1 MLGGRAILAPIL
13 LLDALFLGL
22 LLGFGTLNILD
33 MLLLGSIPN
42 DMVWLLQIVQS
53 LSCGFAMV
61 KIVLDMPANSS
72 PVMDGL
78 RRLAVIGSPALL
90 FALVILTIEMLLTG
104 QEKSAAITFDL
115 TSLGTSTLMW
125 SATYLSI
132 AIGLTLTYKV
142 QRYGNF
148 AQSELY
154 MVGMFF
160 GLILGWSEH
169 YFVLSEAPAD
179 GVIAWSLLVR
189 TVLFAFFLTGILG
202 VIIDRVVYRGFRI
215 RDASP
220 QVMMIASLGVALIL
234 RSIYFLRF
242 SSAKDR
248 FYPDADFTSSS
259 AKWELPTT
267 WVRLNL
273 GERDTSSGSYS
284 QMNCEQTGVDAGT
297 GEPILTRIVS
307 ESKPVMEVYEHS
319 SLDPES
325 FCVTPLTSSLS
336 YANGSLPAVVFLSV
350 ALLVLLLNKTRLG
363 MRMRAVADNPEL
375 AASSGI
381 NVERVQQT
389 SAFLSAGVTGAG
401 GAIFSVTLLFNPVT
415 GFTLLL
421 PAFAV
426 IVLGTIGSVSG
437 AIVASLLVGFV
448 RASSTPILTGVGNPL
463 ERSGYSALSGV
474 IPYIFLI
481 AILIVLPKGLGDA
494 WERWSIERERKR
506 GERAQRDPDPRIVA
520 ALAFLPT
527 GILGTHHWA
536 SGRSDKAQNFSILAF
551 GSYAIHRFFGFIG
564 RNSFADGACSQA
576 CQSSGAGSNLELI
589 TGSEGASLSVQDSP
603 YSYASAG
610 GLDQKWYELM
620 DTEIQLVNL
629 ISDISEILW
638 PWAPMLLWAIAIW
651 QGIQI
656 LMGPGDPRKHAKP
669 LESMISVFGLTS
681 IRDAFRETTA
691 KASNRMSEINI
702 AHSNIVKKTH
712 QSVSNFLSNIA
723 SKTKVKLG
731 ETLSNIDTD
740 RLQVLRDPYGREG
753 ERGSWVTFSF
763 LLLIV
768 IWLIWWLP
776 ITGNPDTFRWDKI
789 YQSSNV
795 ISTICVFVLMSFA
808 LNLHTGYTGMVN
820 FGIIFFVGI
829 GAITVAI
836 LSAPKNYYGYGWGI
850 LPATIF
856 AVLLSAAIGW
866 GLAYPTARL
875 RTDYFAIVT
884 ISLGEVVR
892 ILLSAEPLLRTGPV
906 KSAIGIGSFPLPLK
920 EWWFCG
926 SGVKTGPEEQFLSPD
941 YCKWDPSLD
950 SPSATVSEMLSL
962 GGEPAPYS
970 LLLAVFSVAAVIM
983 VWVLLARIL
992 ASPWGRILKAIREDE
1007 EVAQHH
1013 GHDVLTHKAA
1023 SLALGAAICA
1033 LAGAIWAWKLSAIS
1047 QNFMSPAGSTFL
1059 VWAAFIIG
1067 GSANNRGMLIGA
1079 SIIVMSG
1086 YVFSVLAVAS
1096 NPDLPLYGT
1105 ATRVDELF
1113 IWLVTDQWGV
1123 TRLFLAILVI
1133 GILSR
1138 SSRLVELG
1146 AFGAMIFAFTALFMD
1161 GSRALTPAANY
1172 AGDITVAGGDM
1183 SYIRLILVGCLML
1196 FSLMFNPKGLLPEV
1210 PSRPERPSGG
1220 EG

>member
-1 MLGGRAILAPIL
+1 MSGGRAPLAPIL
-13 LLDALFLGL
+13 LFDAMVLGL
-22 LLGFGTLNILD
+22 LFGFGTLNILD
-33 MLLLGSIPN
+33 RLLLGSIPN

-61 KIVLDMPANSS
+61 KTVLEMPANPS
-72 PVMDGL
+72 PMLDTL
-78 RRLAVIGSPALL
+78 RRVAVITSPALL
-90 FALVILTIEMLLTG
+90 FALVILTIEMLLQG
-104 QEKSAAITFDL
+104 QEKSASITFDL

-125 SATYLSI
+125 AATYLSI

-169 YFVLSEAPAD
+169 YYVLSEAPSD
-179 GVIAWSLLVR
+179 GVIAWSLLIR
-189 TVLFAFFLTGILG
+189 TVVFAFVLTGIIG
-202 VIIDRVVYRGFRI
+202 VIIDRAVYRGFRI

-234 RSIYFLRF
+234 RSLYFLRF
-242 SSAKDR
+242 SSSKER
-248 FYPDADFTSSS
+248 FFPDADFTSQTS
-259 AKWELPTT
+259 KWELPTT

-273 GERDTSSGSYS
+273 GDRDPASGSYS
-284 QMNCEQTGVDAGT
+284 QLNCEQTGVDAGT
-297 GEPILTRIVS
+297 GEPILSRIVS
-307 ESKPVMEVYEHS
+307 ESKPLMEVYDHS
-319 SLDPES
+319 ID
-325 FCVTPLTSSLS
+325 CVTPLSFNLS
-336 YANGSLPAVVFLSV
+336 YANGSLPVVVFLSV
-350 ALLVLLLNKTRLG
+350 AMLVLLLNKTRLG

-415 GFTLLL
+415 GFTILL

-463 ERSGYSALSGV
+463 ERSGYSAMSGV

-494 WERWSIERERKR
+494 WERWSIERERIRSRR
-506 GERAQRDPDPRIVA
+506 GRKDPNPGIVA
-520 ALAFLPT
+520 ALAILPT
-527 GILGTHHWA
+527 GILGAHHWVR
-536 SGRSDKAQNFSILAF
+536 GRSDKAQNFSIIAI
-551 GSYAIHRFFGFIG
+551 GSYVLHRILRFIG
-564 RNSFADGACSQA
+564 GNSIADGACSHE
-576 CQSSGAGSNLELI
+576 CKSSGVGSNLELI
-589 TGSEGASLSVQDSP
+589 TGSEGSSLSIEHSP
-603 YSYASAG
+603 F
-610 GLDQKWYELM
+610 LFDIPREQDQKWYDLMETEL
-620 DTEIQLVNL
+620 QLVNL
-629 ISDISEILW
+629 LSDISDLLW
-638 PWAPMLLWAIAIW
+638 PWVPILLWMIAIW
-651 QGIQI
+651 QGIR
-656 LMGPGDPRKHAKP
+656 LFSGEGEPRKNTIPHVTNVSSILSPIRKEFRAI
-669 LESMISVFGLTS
+669 ISKLSDRIS
-681 IRDAFRETTA
+681 I
-691 KASNRMSEINI
+691 INN
-702 AHSNIVKKTH
+702 AHSELVDKAR
-712 QSVSNFLSNIA
+712 QSI
-723 SKTKVKLG
+723 SK
-731 ETLSNIDTD
+731 TLSNFSGKIRSALAEKLNKIDTD
-740 RLQVLRDPYGREG
+740 RLQSLSDPYGREG
-753 ERGSWVTFSF
+753 ERGSWFAFSLMMLF
-763 LLLIV
+763 V

-776 ITGNPDTFRWDKI
+776 ITGSPDTFRWDKI

-820 FGIIFFVGI
+820 FGIIFFVGV

-926 SGVKTGPEEQFLSPD
+926 DVKTGPGEQFISPD
-941 YCKWDPSLD
+941 YCKWANPTLD
-950 SPSATVSEMLSL
+950 SPSNTVSEILSL

-970 LLLAVFSVAAVIM
+970 LLLAVFSVGAVAI
-983 VWVLLARIL
+983 VWILLSRL
-992 ASPWGRILKAIREDE
+992 LSSPWGRILKAIREDE
-1007 EVAQHH
+1007 DVAQHH
-1013 GHDVLTHKAA
+1013 GHDVLRHKAT
-1023 SLALGAAICA
+1023 SLALGAGICA
-1033 LAGAIWAWKLSAIS
+1033 LAGAIWVWKLSALS
-1047 QNFMSPAGSTFL
+1047 PTFMSPAGSTFL

-1096 NPDLPLYGT
+1096 TPDLPLYGT
-1105 ATRVDELF
+1105 ATRIDDLF
-1113 IWLVTDQWGV
+1113 IWLVTEQWEV
-1123 TRLFLAILVI
+1123 TGLFLVILMI

-1138 SSRLVELG
+1138 SSRIVEFG

-1161 GSRALTPAANY
+1161 GFRALAPAANY
-1172 AGDITVAGGDM
+1172 AGEITVAGGDM
-1183 SYIRLILVGCLML
+1183 SYIRLILVGSLML

-1210 PSRPERPSGG
+1210 PSRPARPSGRQD
-1220 EG
+1220 